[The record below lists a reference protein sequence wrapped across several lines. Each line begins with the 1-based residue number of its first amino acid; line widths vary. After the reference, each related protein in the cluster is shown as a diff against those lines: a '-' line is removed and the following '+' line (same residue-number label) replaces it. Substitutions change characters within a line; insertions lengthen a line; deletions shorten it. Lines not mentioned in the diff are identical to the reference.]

1 MPARPRLAV
10 LAAAGLG
17 TRARALTGSAS
28 KVLLRVGGVSL
39 LRRNL
44 LLLRDALG
52 IREVLVVV
60 GPQGDEIRGEEG
72 DGAAL
77 GMELRYVVN
86 PAVEAGLGSVF
97 AAVRPLVRQPWAMLL
112 ADELYAG
119 SNHGELRVPE
129 RPFLA
134 VCGVMECGDPARI
147 RQNYGV
153 VVEDGLIRS
162 VHEKPLDPPGP
173 LLGCGTYL
181 FHPDVFRDVDAAAH
195 DAGGGRLEVADV
207 LNHAARRG
215 RVLPFYLTGEYVN
228 VNTPEDW
235 ERAGCIVPAELP
247 GAGHGR

>member
-1 MPARPRLAV
+1 MNARPRLAV
-10 LAAAGLG
+10 LAAAGAG
-17 TRARALTGSAS
+17 TRARALTGSGS

-44 LLLRDALG
+44 LLLRDAMG

-60 GPQGDEIRGEEG
+60 GLHGDEVRAEAG

-77 GMELRYVVN
+77 GMELRYVTN

-97 AAVRPLVRQPWAMLL
+97 AAVRPFVREPWVMLL

-119 SNHGELRVPE
+119 SNHGELRLPE
-129 RPFLA
+129 DPFLA
-134 VCGVMECGDPARI
+134 MCAVMDCDDPARI

-162 VHEKPLDPPGP
+162 VHEKPAEPPSP

-181 FHPDVFRDVDAAAH
+181 FHPGIFHDADAAAH
-195 DAGGGRLEVADV
+195 RAPGGRLEVADV
-207 LNHAARRG
+207 LNHAAGRG
-215 RVLPFYLTGEYVN
+215 RVLPFHLTGEYVN
-228 VNTPEDW
+228 VNTPADW
-235 ERAGCIVPAELP
+235 ERADRLASSPEP
-247 GAGHGR
+247 GAGDG